1 MRGAAVWLICGALVL
16 PRKGH
21 VQAEGNAT
29 LLRALEG
36 AVSFRG
42 LGVKRRKSDEAVSW
56 DRKRGEAKFQA
67 AILPT
72 QPPAVGDPASP
83 LSPHGAPSDA
93 GAMTSL
99 ESRFSTEECRGCA
112 EPEGECWAKVAD
124 ARRGLSHPNACQ
136 TGALAQAGAGVPV
149 PCRSTRPQ
157 IRGAGNPV
165 EKPPS

>member
-1 MRGAAVWLICGALVL
+1 MEAGLGAGASLRGAAVWLICGALVL

-93 GAMTSL
+93 GAM
-99 ESRFSTEECRGCA
+99 
-112 EPEGECWAKVAD
+112 PD
-124 ARRGLSHPNACQ
+124 I
-136 TGALAQAGAGVPV
+136 AGVKI
-149 PCRSTRPQ
+149 Q
-157 IRGAGNPV
+157 F
-165 EKPPS
+165 

>member
-1 MRGAAVWLICGALVL
+1 MEAGLGAGASLRGAAVWLICGALVL

-93 GAMTSL
+93 GWRYARHRWSQDSVLRNAEGVQSL
-99 ESRFSTEECRGCA
+99 KGSVGQR
-112 EPEGECWAKVAD
+112 
-124 ARRGLSHPNACQ
+124 
-136 TGALAQAGAGVPV
+136 
-149 PCRSTRPQ
+149 
-157 IRGAGNPV
+157 
-165 EKPPS
+165 

>member
-67 AILPT
+67 AILRWVT
-72 QPPAVGDPASP
+72 PPLLCLPMEHPVT
-83 LSPHGAPSDA
+83 LA
-93 GAMTSL
+93 GAM
-99 ESRFSTEECRGCA
+99 
-112 EPEGECWAKVAD
+112 PD
-124 ARRGLSHPNACQ
+124 I
-136 TGALAQAGAGVPV
+136 AGVKI
-149 PCRSTRPQ
+149 Q
-157 IRGAGNPV
+157 Y
-165 EKPPS
+165 